1 MNSNRVGF
9 FSHQEIG
16 KCPYSTGV
24 VVKQTN
30 SIFLATHDNLKCYVC
45 DQLCCIFCTQC
56 CIFRSVLYGNNS
68 ILICLIF
75 AYASALNHIKVYY

>member
-30 SIFLATHDNLKCYVC
+30 SIFLATPDDLKCYAR
-45 DQLCCIFCTQC
+45 D
-56 CIFRSVLYGNNS
+56 
-68 ILICLIF
+68 
-75 AYASALNHIKVYY
+75 